1 MSGHSKW
8 ATTKHKKAVVD
19 ARRGKLF
26 ARLVKNIEVA
36 ARQGGGDP
44 DGNPT
49 LYDAIQKARKSSVPL
64 DNIERA
70 VKRGSGVEAGGADW
84 QTIMYE
90 GYGPNGVAVLIE
102 CLSDNRN
109 RAAGEVRVAM
119 TRNGGSMADPGSV
132 SYLFSR
138 KGVVLVPK
146 ATGLDEDAILLA
158 VLEAG
163 AEEERAKGRA
173 HVRER
178 ESAAKGRVDAR
189 GYVREEGR
197 VRRRAMLKELHRGRC
212 IEARAHTPSRSAS
225 QCSLMAPSLSFLLVP
240 RPCPLSPSSS
250 PMSSPSSSSSSSSFS
265 FRVVSSTSLGRSVSC
280 IG

>member
-19 ARRGKLF
+19 ARRGKPF
-26 ARLVKNIEVA
+26 ARLIKNIEVA

-44 DGNPT
+44 AGNPT

-70 VKRGSGVEAGGADW
+70 VKRGSGAEAGGADY

-90 GYGPNGVAVLIE
+90 GYGPNGVAVLVE
-102 CLSDNRN
+102 CLTDNRN
-109 RAAGEVRVAM
+109 RAASEVRVAL

-138 KGVVLVPK
+138 KGVVMVPR
-146 ATGLDEDAILLA
+146 ADGVDEDAILSA

-163 AEEERAKGRA
+163 AEEVNDLGDVFEVLSEAGDVVA
-173 HVRER
+173 VRTALQAAGIDYD
-178 ESAAKGRVDAR
+178 SAEATFVPSMSVPVDADIAR
-189 GYVREEGR
+189 KVFRL
-197 VRRRAMLKELHRGRC
+197 V
-212 IEARAHTPSRSAS
+212 EALEDSDDVQNVYSNVDVSDEVLAS
-225 QCSLMAPSLSFLLVP
+225 LDA
-240 RPCPLSPSSS
+240 
-250 PMSSPSSSSSSSSFS
+250 
-265 FRVVSSTSLGRSVSC
+265 
-280 IG
+280 

>member
-26 ARLVKNIEVA
+26 ARLIKNIEVA

-44 DGNPT
+44 AGNPT
-49 LYDAIQKARKSSVPL
+49 LYDAIQKARKNSVPL

-70 VKRGSGVEAGGADW
+70 VKRGSGAEAGGADY

-90 GYGPNGVAVLIE
+90 GYGPNGVAVLVE
-102 CLSDNRN
+102 CLTDNRN
-109 RAAGEVRVAM
+109 RAASEVRVAL

-138 KGVVLVPK
+138 KGVVMVPRSE
-146 ATGLDEDAILLA
+146 GVDEDSILGA

-163 AEEERAKGRA
+163 AEEVNDLGDVFEVLSEAGDVVA
-173 HVRER
+173 VRTALQAAEIDYD
-178 ESAAKGRVDAR
+178 SAEATFVPSMSVPVDADVAR
-189 GYVREEGR
+189 KVFRL
-197 VRRRAMLKELHRGRC
+197 V
-212 IEARAHTPSRSAS
+212 EALEDSDDVQNVYTNVDVSDEVLAS
-225 QCSLMAPSLSFLLVP
+225 LDA
-240 RPCPLSPSSS
+240 
-250 PMSSPSSSSSSSSFS
+250 
-265 FRVVSSTSLGRSVSC
+265 
-280 IG
+280 